1 MSIGLAVR
9 LAVKFRKVSIREL
22 SLKYQEK
29 MRGGRKLGKFRTAIR
44 GVLRGALP
52 PCTPWDLAHSA
63 LKNCIHKTGS
73 GSMNTAG
80 RRKGATLGSDSPRR
94 VSARENCTR
103 GRFQAP
109 SAFHPPITP
118 HKHHGIK

>member
-1 MSIGLAVR
+1 MYQDKTEAARNGQISR
-9 LAVKFRKVSIREL
+9 RFREL
-22 SLKYQEK
+22 S
-29 MRGGRKLGKFRTAIR
+29 
-44 GVLRGALP
+44 RGALP

-73 GSMNTAG
+73 GSMSTAG

-103 GRFQAP
+103 GRFRPLQH
-109 SAFHPPITP
+109 STP
-118 HKHHGIK
+118 HDHTTYKHTTASRQGTR